1 MKKLKKCQVCKKYT
15 LSSTHC
21 DKDTVSPHPIASG
34 VEKNIRERIK
44 SRLSILEK
52 NEMEGT
58 QEKER
63 IPY

>member
-1 MKKLKKCQVCKKYT
+1 M
-15 LSSTHC
+15 
-21 DKDTVSPHPIASG
+21 DTVSPHPIASG